1 MSKFITLFKPSF
13 TYSKFSQ
20 PAIHYLKN
28 IKITR
33 KR

>member
-1 MSKFITLFKPSF
+1 MNNFITLFKPSF
-13 TYSKFSQ
+13 TYSKFSP

-28 IKITR
+28 INKTR